1 MKRDDSLKKY
11 PHINLVSVVPSQGYP
26 EFKLP
31 AYSKWLAGVF
41 FLDVTNSRTTIQ
53 PGDGFK
59 LFSSPRT
66 AGLGG
71 WTPDASR
78 PPIG

>member
-41 FLDVTNSRTTIQ
+41 FL
-53 PGDGFK
+53 K
-59 LFSSPRT
+59 SP
-66 AGLGG
+66 AVE
-71 WTPDASR
+71 
-78 PPIG
+78 PPSNAEMALSYFLLHGRLAWVGERSMLVVHL